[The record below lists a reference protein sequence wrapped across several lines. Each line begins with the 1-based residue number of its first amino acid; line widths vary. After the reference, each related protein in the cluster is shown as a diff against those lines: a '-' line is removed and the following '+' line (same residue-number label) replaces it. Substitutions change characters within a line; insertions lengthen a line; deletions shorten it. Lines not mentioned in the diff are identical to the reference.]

1 MCSAPGNDGLCGIAP
16 NGVPVF
22 MKAGNADAAQVYSLG
37 NACPVDVTS
46 TSAASAGAGGVR
58 VEAAITGAV
67 LGGCSLIAII
77 AVAAWFG
84 VRRARQG
91 RSQRLDQEMWS
102 GQGAAPH
109 KTFSLDTKVRC
120 PRLPSPIASLFVLK
134 LCLCSLRVGE
144 PRPSG
149 APVG

>member
-1 MCSAPGNDGLCGIAP
+1 VCSAPGNDGLCGIAP

-46 TSAASAGAGGVR
+46 TSAASAGAG
-58 VEAAITGAV
+58 AV

-84 VRRARQG
+84 IRRTRQG

-134 LCLCSLRVGE
+134 HCLCSLRVGE